1 MERAPVSQDDRPD
14 GLASVAEQLVDSA
27 LMAHQDQNVRAF
39 VACCLADILRI
50 FAPNAPYEHDQLQE
64 IFRLFTHNL
73 TKLSIGPS
81 SGRGHGNDA
90 SERAHYVLDGA
101 RWSAWEAPS
110 VRARSRARALAPRA
124 VLATSRSVFVLCDLY
139 QQSVPNAEEQMR
151 EFVEC
156 IFTNVRAEHLQADN
170 GEAVVGTNMLEV
182 LAIFLV
188 ETEPLPP
195 RVLEV
200 VLNALL
206 PESKHDNPAAFDLA
220 KELLHRCE
228 DTAAEPVCSCL
239 RMLLAGGGRDD
250 QFSDSEL
257 SESIIPVRAPPS
269 LDRPSR
275 AADVRTRRRRAR
287 AAHLRAPQDWIR
299 IRQIRVASDLR
310 TAPGGRRHA
319 SPGVRRRLRP
329 SSSPTRKSAVTA
341 RARAPAARRK

>member
-1 MERAPVSQDDRPD
+1 M
-14 GLASVAEQLVDSA
+14 
-27 LMAHQDQNVRAF
+27 
-39 VACCLADILRI
+39 
-50 FAPNAPYEHDQLQE
+50 
-64 IFRLFTHNL
+64 
-73 TKLSIGPS
+73 
-81 SGRGHGNDA
+81 
-90 SERAHYVLDGA
+90 
-101 RWSAWEAPS
+101 
-110 VRARSRARALAPRA
+110 
-124 VLATSRSVFVLCDLY
+124 FVLCDLY

-257 SESIIPVRAPPS
+257 CDNVIPVRAPP
-269 LDRPSR
+269 
-275 AADVRTRRRRAR
+275 
-287 AAHLRAPQDWIR
+287 
-299 IRQIRVASDLR
+299 RQTDMCHRN
-310 TAPGGRRHA
+310 G
-319 SPGVRRRLRP
+319 
-329 SSSPTRKSAVTA
+329 
-341 RARAPAARRK
+341 

>member
-1 MERAPVSQDDRPD
+1 
-14 GLASVAEQLVDSA
+14 
-27 LMAHQDQNVRAF
+27 
-39 VACCLADILRI
+39 
-50 FAPNAPYEHDQLQE
+50 
-64 IFRLFTHNL
+64 
-73 TKLSIGPS
+73 
-81 SGRGHGNDA
+81 
-90 SERAHYVLDGA
+90 
-101 RWSAWEAPS
+101 
-110 VRARSRARALAPRA
+110 
-124 VLATSRSVFVLCDLY
+124 
-139 QQSVPNAEEQMR
+139 MR

-188 ETEPLPP
+188 ETEPSP

-257 SESIIPVRAPPS
+257 SESIIPDARAP

-275 AADVRTRRRRAR
+275 AADVRTRRRARAQLIYELHKIGSGYVKFVLPLICERLQEDDARVARCAPPLASIVVTHAEERGSRAR
-287 AAHLRAPQDWIR
+287 ARPRLAGSDLAARQAVLDDAHRLRLRRLVPEGRAP
-299 IRQIRVASDLR
+299 
-310 TAPGGRRHA
+310 P
-319 SPGVRRRLRP
+319 RLSRP
-329 SSSPTRKSAVTA
+329 LP
-341 RARAPAARRK
+341 